1 MSNIT
6 NQDMVKTLDVVC
18 KKYKNDIQKSNLS
31 NQTKKNSSERFK
43 NECLLAERLRLVR
56 DPQEK
61 DVKLVKE
68 ALKTLGDWY
77 TSEYDILP
85 EVPKSG
91 VWSKVYNAP
100 SNAETVSLNANSR
113 PSSPVPNSRRS
124 RSRRRS
130 PSRKEGEQ
138 KLDSRR
144 RRESRRRRSTRR
156 HRR

>member
-6 NQDMVKTLDVVC
+6 NQDMVKTLNTVC
-18 KKYKNDIQKSNLS
+18 KKYKNDIQASNLS

-43 NECLLAERLRLVR
+43 NECLLAERLRLVK

-77 TSEYDILP
+77 TDQYDTLP
-85 EVPKSG
+85 NAIKSG
-91 VWSKVYNAP
+91 VWDKVYNAE
-100 SNAETVSLNANSR
+100 SNAETVSLNAYSR
-113 PSSPVPNSRRS
+113 PGSPVPNSRRS
-124 RSRRRS
+124 RS
-130 PSRKEGEQ
+130 PSR
-138 KLDSRR
+138 LDSRR
-144 RRESRRRRSTRR
+144 RRESRRRSTRR